1 MKDVKPIVAENL
13 AALRKKRGMTQ
24 AELAERLDYSDKA
37 ISRWEH
43 GDTLPDMNVL
53 CELCEFYG
61 ITLDYLTEKHDAEEE
76 QITPSKA
83 QKENETKIAMCA
95 LAVSIVWLLATV
107 IFVYSNLINGASYW
121 KAFVWAVPASCFV
134 ILRMTR
140 TYRNS
145 IFSIGISSALIWTLL
160 AAIYVQFLKYNIW
173 LIFVTGIPA
182 QVIIYLW
189 YNISVHFL
197 NFICA

>member
-43 GDTLPDMNVL
+43 GGTLPDMNVL

-121 KAFVWAVPASCFV
+121 KAFVWAVPAYCFV

-189 YNISVHFL
+189 YNIKKASR
-197 NFICA
+197 

>member
-173 LIFVTGIPA
+173 LIFVTGVPA

-189 YNISVHFL
+189 YNIKKASR
-197 NFICA
+197 

>member
-189 YNISVHFL
+189 YNIKKASR
-197 NFICA
+197 

>member
-76 QITPSKA
+76 QITVSKA
-83 QKENETKIAMCA
+83 QKGNETKIAMCA

-107 IFVYSNLINGASYW
+107 VFVYSNLINGASYW

-189 YNISVHFL
+189 YNIRKASR
-197 NFICA
+197 

>member
-76 QITPSKA
+76 QIAASKA
-83 QKENETKIAMCA
+83 QKGNETKIAMCA

-107 IFVYSNLINGASYW
+107 VFVYSNLINGASYW

-140 TYRNS
+140 TYHNS

-173 LIFVTGIPA
+173 LIFVTGVPA

-189 YNISVHFL
+189 YNIRKASR
-197 NFICA
+197 